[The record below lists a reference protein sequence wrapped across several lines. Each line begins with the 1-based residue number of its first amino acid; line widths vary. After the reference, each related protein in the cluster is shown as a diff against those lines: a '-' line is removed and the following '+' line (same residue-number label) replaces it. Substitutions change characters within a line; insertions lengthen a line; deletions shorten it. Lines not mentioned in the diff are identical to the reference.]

1 MEAIKERFEKILDRI
16 ETSGKSA
23 TEWFGKYTHELLMN
37 PDNWWEALAVCKY
50 ALDRKESQKETA
62 DFFRLIFE
70 AYDCNVEVDLNEE
83 EYAFWWEK
91 VQETCDRVGEFDGA
105 GWTQKG
111 SQYAEARYGL
121 RDTGKLLPYYEKAAG
136 MGDEHAQATVAFW
149 KYMGYY
155 CQPDQEEG
163 KRIFAKLTTPEGL
176 RWKKFYQACIENYA
190 GNEGQARQLRQ
201 ELLEVLSEKDRMRAH
216 IYAVIGDELD
226 NDETKTAEQAEYY
239 KKALAIVPNFYV
251 QKSLGTLYMRNPE
264 LGKKPEEA
272 FKLWESA
279 WKSGVWSAANFL
291 GYYYQ
296 DAPWT
301 NIPKAIEWLE
311 KGMLYC
317 ESYSAYE
324 LALIYLY
331 NDEYQNVERG
341 LYCLERCV
349 EDNYVQG
356 VESLAMVYFNGE
368 LVEENI
374 GRAHELLQ
382 KAAELGSGS
391 AIYRIGWMY
400 ERGCLSENPDY
411 VKALEY
417 YEKAAALG
425 NNDGYCRAALYL
437 ANGYAGVTDEAK
449 SKEYYEKAAAQG
461 SAYAMVELGFLQEN
475 ERNYEQ
481 AFELFSK
488 AAEQEYPYG
497 MYRTGFYLSEG
508 ILGEAK
514 PEEGFAWYLKA
525 AEAGDTDAMFA
536 VGRCYKNAVGV
547 EEDPDKALEWY
558 HKGEENNE
566 PRCITELGLAY
577 ENGYGV
583 EENPHK
589 AVEYMTRA
597 AETNYAYAQFKMGDY
612 YFYGYGPCMED
623 NKQAVEWYEKAVAN
637 NSPMAMLRLG
647 EYYLYDYDKLNESEK
662 AFVYFRQA
670 AEQEFYSEGIGIC
683 YEMGIGVEENETEA
697 FKYYTLAA
705 NNGNTM
711 SMYRTGLCYYNG
723 VGVKQNLQEA
733 FRWFNDAAGQESV
746 HAYYYLGK
754 MLMYGEGCTPD
765 AETGLQW
772 LLKAAEM
779 NSDKAQ
785 FELGNA
791 YLSGNGVE
799 ENDEIAME
807 WFEKAA
813 ENGNEKALKIT
824 GRRKR

>member
-1 MEAIKERFEKILDRI
+1 
-16 ETSGKSA
+16 
-23 TEWFGKYTHELLMN
+23 
-37 PDNWWEALAVCKY
+37 
-50 ALDRKESQKETA
+50 
-62 DFFRLIFE
+62 
-70 AYDCNVEVDLNEE
+70 
-83 EYAFWWEK
+83 
-91 VQETCDRVGEFDGA
+91 
-105 GWTQKG
+105 
-111 SQYAEARYGL
+111 
-121 RDTGKLLPYYEKAAG
+121 
-136 MGDEHAQATVAFW
+136 
-149 KYMGYY
+149 
-155 CQPDQEEG
+155 
-163 KRIFAKLTTPEGL
+163 
-176 RWKKFYQACIENYA
+176 
-190 GNEGQARQLRQ
+190 
-201 ELLEVLSEKDRMRAH
+201 MRAH

-296 DAPWT
+296 DDPWT

-382 KAAELGSGS
+382 QAAELGSGS

-733 FRWFNDAAGQESV
+733 FRWFNDTAGQESV